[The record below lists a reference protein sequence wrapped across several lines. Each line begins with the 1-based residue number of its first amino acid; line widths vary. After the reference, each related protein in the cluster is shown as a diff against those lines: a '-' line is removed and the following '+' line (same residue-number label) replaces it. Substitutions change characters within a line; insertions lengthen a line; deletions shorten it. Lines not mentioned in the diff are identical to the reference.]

1 MDNLVARQPIFDKNL
16 NVFGYEIVSKSGL
29 TNSYGSGDGN
39 HASLSAI
46 RNAFLLLGTKIVAG
60 RKKIF
65 LDLPRP
71 LIVDGVAL
79 TLPSEITVINLVVGA
94 ATDEALV
101 SACRTLKEAHFS
113 LSLEEE
119 SLVGVGASQD
129 ILACVDIVRKSFKP
143 VLETNDSA
151 RIRHYRG
158 AGKIVLAEGVESRED
173 FEAAHAQGY
182 DLFLGAFF
190 SKPLVIRSREI
201 PGNKLNCMQVLREV
215 NRAELDFADLEKAI
229 KQDTSLCYTLLNYIN
244 SAYFGMDES
253 IGSIRHALVLLG
265 EKEVRKWANLI
276 LFTFMGFDKPSE
288 LIVTSLIRARFCEAL
303 GIEMG
308 MEDRASELFLMGMFS
323 MFDALMGRPMA
334 EILDAIHLSREVEKA
349 LLYGSDVYGRIFQAV
364 VSYEIGN
371 WGDFAQHAEELG
383 VEETAVPDLYLQAVE
398 WAETV
403 SSHRENLTGS

>member
-1 MDNLVARQPIFDKNL
+1 MDNLVARQPIFDKDL
-16 NVFGYEIVSKSGL
+16 NVFGYEIVSRSGL
-29 TNSYGSGDGN
+29 TNSYVSGDEN

-46 RNAFLLLGTKIVAG
+46 RNAFLLLGTKMVAG

-65 LDLPRP
+65 LDLPRA

-79 TLPSEITVINLVVGA
+79 TLPSETTVINIVVGG
-94 ATDEALV
+94 EADDTV
-101 SACRTLKEAHFS
+101 ASACSALKEAHFS
-113 LSLEEE
+113 LSLEED
-119 SLVGVGASQD
+119 SCLDVAACQNLLG
-129 ILACVDIVRKSFKP
+129 CVDIIRKPFKS
-143 VLETNDSA
+143 VMDTNDSA
-151 RIRHYRG
+151 RMRRYRDS
-158 AGKIVLAEGVESRED
+158 GKVVLAEGVETRED
-173 FEAAHAQGY
+173 FEVARMQGY
-182 DLFLGAFF
+182 DLFLGGFF
-190 SKPLVIRSREI
+190 SKPSVIRSREI
-201 PGNKLNCMQVLREV
+201 PGNKLNCLQLLREV
-215 NRAELDFADLEKAI
+215 NRTELDFAELEKTI
-229 KQDTSLCYTLLNYIN
+229 KQDTSLCYTLLNYVN
-244 SAYFGMDES
+244 SAYFGLDES

-288 LIVTSLIRARFCEAL
+288 LIVASLIRARLCETL
-303 GIEMG
+303 GIEIG

-383 VEETAVPDLYLQAVE
+383 IEETVVPDLYLQAVE

-403 SSHRENLTGS
+403 SSHKENQAAS